1 MASKSLHFCTHANC
15 NALTTERYCV
25 THAPMH
31 TAGREY
37 DRGSSAERGYDAQWR
52 IAREAYLRTHP
63 LCERCLAKGEVEAAT
78 MVHHKVAL
86 RDGGARLDPRNFMAL
101 SDNCHA
107 IVEGRKIEV
116 LI

>member
-1 MASKSLHFCTHANC
+1 
-15 NALTTERYCV
+15 
-25 THAPMH
+25 
-31 TAGREY
+31 
-37 DRGSSAERGYDAQWR
+37 
-52 IAREAYLRTHP
+52 
-63 LCERCLAKGEVEAAT
+63 LAKGEVEAAT